1 MAETNIPPPP
11 LPPVPAGRNAAS
23 AMWSLVLGILAI
35 VCVGIFAAIAAVIS
49 QYLILWI
56 IFFVGAGIFT
66 AIPAV
71 ICGHVA
77 RSVIRKSRDELA
89 GKGRAL
95 AGLVLGYLA
104 ILMNLIVIPT
114 IAVPALQKQHAE
126 VFGVT
131 EFKNE
136 IASADGKERIL
147 APANWKSLPELNEAA
162 SIAAGAESRQEYL
175 IVLSQN
181 KADLTDFTLEKH
193 HQSTRDDMLR
203 KLKDGSATSWKPLT
217 IDGHPALQ
225 DEISGVSDNT
235 DIVFLHTTID
245 QGKYVHQILAWSQ
258 KSGRG
263 LLEGWEFQKP
273 RLEKVTLSFRS
284 TH

>member
-1 MAETNIPPPP
+1 MADPNIPAPP
-11 LPPVPAGRNAAS
+11 LPPVPARRNAAS
-23 AMWSLVLGILAI
+23 AIWSLVLGILSI
-35 VCVGIFAAIAAVIS
+35 VCVGVLVAISAVMFQWAALGFLSLIS
-49 QYLILWI
+49 AW
-56 IFFVGAGIFT
+56 IFT

-77 RSVIRKSRDELA
+77 RSVIRKSRGELA
-89 GKGRAL
+89 GEGRAL
-95 AGLVLGYLA
+95 TGLILGYLA

-114 IAVPALQKQHAE
+114 IAVPALQKQFGE
-126 VFGVT
+126 IFGVT

-136 IASADGKERIL
+136 IVSADGKERIL

-162 SIAAGAESRQEYL
+162 SIGAGAESQQEYL

-181 KADLTDFTLEKH
+181 KADLADFTLEKH
-193 HQSTRDDMLR
+193 HQSTRDQMIG

-235 DIVFLHTTID
+235 NIVFLHTTID
-245 QGKYVHQILAWSQ
+245 HGKYVHQILAWTP

-263 LLEGWEFQKP
+263 LLQGWEFQKP